1 MRNNRLAHGRYQ
13 ISRDGTSMTPAPT
26 AGVLTL
32 SDQGAAGLRQDT
44 SGPAIRERL
53 AELGLNVTEH
63 AIQSD
68 DPDAIVQRLREW
80 VAQGLALIVTTG
92 GTGFGPRDHTPEATR
107 RVIERDAPG
116 LAELMR
122 AEGLRQTPMA
132 ALSRG
137 VCGIAGNTLIVNLP
151 GSERAVRENLDALA
165 PVLPH
170 ALQLISGDTE
180 HS

>member
-1 MRNNRLAHGRYQ
+1 
-13 ISRDGTSMTPAPT
+13 MTESPA
-26 AGVLTL
+26 AAVLTL
-32 SDQGAAGLRQDT
+32 SDLGAAGLREDT

-53 AELGLNVTEH
+53 AQLGITVSEH

-68 DPDAIVQRLREW
+68 DADAIAERLREW
-80 VAQGLALIVTTG
+80 IAQGLDLIVTTG
-92 GTGFGPRDHTPEATR
+92 GTGFGPRDNTPEATQ
-107 RVIERDAPG
+107 RVIEREAPG

-122 AEGLRQTPMA
+122 AEGLRKTPMA

-137 VCGIAGNTLIVNLP
+137 ICGIAGRTLIVNLP

-170 ALQLISGDTE
+170 ALQLIAGDTE
-180 HS
+180 H

>member
-1 MRNNRLAHGRYQ
+1 MTAAPQ
-13 ISRDGTSMTPAPT
+13 DSRT
-26 AGVLTL
+26 AAVLTL
-32 SDQGAAGLRQDT
+32 SDQGAAGRRADT

-53 AELGLNVTEH
+53 TALGLMVTDY

-68 DPDAIVQRLREW
+68 DPEAIVERLEAW
-80 VAQGLALIVTTG
+80 VSEGLSLIVTTG

-122 AEGLRQTPMA
+122 LDGLRHTPMA

-137 VCGIAGNTLIVNLP
+137 LCGIAGRTLIVNLP

-170 ALQLISGDTE
+170 ALQLIAGDTK

>member
-1 MRNNRLAHGRYQ
+1 
-13 ISRDGTSMTPAPT
+13 MTESPT
-26 AGVLTL
+26 AAVLTL
-32 SDQGAAGLRQDT
+32 SDQGAAGLREDT

-53 AELGLNVTEH
+53 AQLGITVSEH

-68 DPDAIVQRLREW
+68 DPDAIAVRLREW
-80 VAQGLALIVTTG
+80 VAQGLNLIVTTG
-92 GTGFGPRDHTPEATR
+92 GTGFGPRDNTPEATQ
-107 RVIERDAPG
+107 RVIEREAPG

-122 AEGLRQTPMA
+122 AEGLRKTPMA

-137 VCGIAGNTLIVNLP
+137 LCGIAGRTLIVNLP

-170 ALQLISGDTE
+170 ALQLIAGDTE
-180 HS
+180 H

>member
-1 MRNNRLAHGRYQ
+1 
-13 ISRDGTSMTPAPT
+13 MTDSPT
-26 AGVLTL
+26 AAVLTL
-32 SDQGAAGLRQDT
+32 SDQGAAGLREDT

-53 AELGLNVTEH
+53 AQLGITVSEH

-68 DPDAIVQRLREW
+68 DPDAIAVRLREW
-80 VAQGLALIVTTG
+80 VAQGFDLIVTTG
-92 GTGFGPRDHTPEATR
+92 GTGFGPRDNTPEATQQ
-107 RVIERDAPG
+107 VIEREAPG

-122 AEGLRQTPMA
+122 AEGLRKTPMA

-137 VCGIAGNTLIVNLP
+137 LCGIAGRTLIVNLP

-170 ALQLISGDTE
+170 ALQLIAGDTE
-180 HS
+180 H

>member
-1 MRNNRLAHGRYQ
+1 MP
-13 ISRDGTSMTPAPT
+13 DTPIA
-26 AGVLTL
+26 AVLTL
-32 SDQGAAGLRQDT
+32 SDQGAKGLREDT

-53 AELGLNVTEH
+53 AELGITVSEQAMLP
-63 AIQSD
+63 D
-68 DPDAIVQRLREW
+68 DPEAITARLQEW
-80 VAQGLALIVTTG
+80 VARGFGLIVTTG

-116 LAELMR
+116 LSELMR
-122 AEGLRQTPMA
+122 TEGLRQTPMA

-137 VCGIAGNTLIVNLP
+137 VCGIAERTLIVNLP

-170 ALQLISGDTE
+170 ALQLIAGDTE
-180 HS
+180 H

>member
-1 MRNNRLAHGRYQ
+1 MNEKPSA
-13 ISRDGTSMTPAPT
+13 A
-26 AGVLTL
+26 VLTL
-32 SDQGAAGLRQDT
+32 SDQGAAGRREDT

-53 AELGLNVTEH
+53 AELGIAIGDH

-68 DPDAIVQRLREW
+68 DSDAIVARLREW
-80 VAQGLALIVTTG
+80 VAQGLDLIVTTG
-92 GTGFGPRDHTPEATR
+92 GTGFGPRDNTPEATK
-107 RVIERDAPG
+107 RVIEREAPG

-122 AEGLRQTPMA
+122 AEGLSKTPMA

-137 VCGIAGNTLIVNLP
+137 ICGIAGSTLIINLP

-170 ALQLISGDTE
+170 ALQLIAGDTE
-180 HS
+180 H

>member
-1 MRNNRLAHGRYQ
+1 MPMPREF
-13 ISRDGTSMTPAPT
+13 T
-26 AGVLTL
+26 AAVLTL
-32 SDQGAAGLRQDT
+32 SDQGSAGLREDT
-44 SGPAIRERL
+44 SGPAVRQVL
-53 AELGLNVTEH
+53 QELGIAVTEH

-68 DPDAIVQRLREW
+68 DPESTVERLQQW
-80 VAQGLALIVTTG
+80 VAGGVSLIVTTG

-107 RVIERDAPG
+107 EVIERDAPG

-122 AEGLRQTPMA
+122 AEGLRKTPMA

-137 VCGIAGNTLIVNLP
+137 VCGIAGRTLIVNLP

-170 ALQLISGDTE
+170 ALQLIGGDTE
-180 HS
+180 H

>member
-1 MRNNRLAHGRYQ
+1 M
-13 ISRDGTSMTPAPT
+13 SSAPT
-26 AGVLTL
+26 AAVLTL
-32 SDQGAAGLRQDT
+32 SDQGAAGLREDT
-44 SGPAIRERL
+44 SGPAVRERL
-53 AELGLNVTEH
+53 AELGIVVREH

-68 DPDAIVQRLREW
+68 DPDAIVDRLQEW
-80 VAQGLALIVTTG
+80 VGWGMALIVTTG
-92 GTGFGPRDHTPEATR
+92 GTGFGPRDNTPEATR

-122 AEGLRQTPMA
+122 AEGLSKTPMA

-137 VCGIAGNTLIVNLP
+137 VCGIAGRTLIINLP

-170 ALQLISGDTE
+170 ALQLIGGDTE

>member
-1 MRNNRLAHGRYQ
+1 MAERP
-13 ISRDGTSMTPAPT
+13 SRRGDQPTSA
-26 AGVLTL
+26 VLTL
-32 SDQGAAGLRQDT
+32 SDQGAAGLRADT
-44 SGPAIRERL
+44 SGPAIRARL
-53 AELGLNVTEH
+53 AELGIPVVAH

-68 DPDAIVQRLREW
+68 DADGISARLRQW
-80 VAQGLALIVTTG
+80 VDEGIGLIVTTG

-107 RVIERDAPG
+107 RVIEREAPG

-137 VCGIAGNTLIVNLP
+137 VCGIAGRTLIVNLP
-151 GSERAVRENLDALA
+151 GSERGARENLDALA

-170 ALQLISGDTE
+170 ALQLIGGDTE
-180 HS
+180 H